1 MKQLPFLAVLVVF
14 SIVGLLSGCGG
25 GSGGGNRP
33 VVLNGVFKDSSVQ
46 GLSYSSGNQKGVT
59 GPKGEFKYE
68 ENGNIAFSV
77 GAVPL
82 GIAKA
87 KNVMTPKDLVV
98 DGEVDTPEVLNRVR
112 FLMMLDKDNKPD
124 NGIQISPSVQQKAK
138 SWAAIDF
145 KDAFPSEKAF
155 NMVTEA
161 SVADRITHAFP
172 SVEDAKTHFTR
183 TLDIIKSTERC
194 VDAGAF
200 SGTFSGTEQG
210 NIVFILDPATG
221 GIKGS
226 FFNTAQSGN
235 HIPVAIN
242 EETVIDYETQ
252 SRSFTSLS
260 TTGLRFTGSLKAGNN
275 ALQGTWVDKNDNT
288 KKGTFS
294 AQRIVTQS
302 GANFRYNATYQ
313 GNTSNDMGAVVLDK
327 TGNRISGKMFNVKA
341 ATTLDITGGVSNE
354 QFVNTKLSDGGA
366 VTGFITESGLS
377 GTIKEKS
384 GNTDAFTGTG
394 CKLN

>member
-1 MKQLPFLAVLVVF
+1 MKQLSFLAAVVAF
-14 SIVGLLSGCGG
+14 STVGFLSGCGG

-33 VVLNGVFKDSSVQ
+33 VVLKGVFKDSSVT
-46 GLSYSSGNQKGVT
+46 GLSYVSGSQKNIT
-59 GPKGEFKYE
+59 GANGEFSYE
-68 ENGNIAFSV
+68 ENGNINFSV
-77 GAVPL
+77 GGVNL
-82 GIAKA
+82 GTAKA

-124 NGIQISPSVQQKAK
+124 NGIQISPRVQQKAK
-138 SWAAIDF
+138 SWGTIDF

-161 SVADRITHAFP
+161 SVADGLTHAFP
-172 SVEDAKTHFTR
+172 SVEDAKTHFSR

-200 SGTFSGTEQG
+200 TGTYSGSEQG

-221 GIKGS
+221 DIKGS
-226 FFNTAQSGN
+226 LFNTAQSEN
-235 HIPVAIN
+235 NIPVAIN
-242 EETVIDYETQ
+242 KETPIDYETQ
-252 SRSFTSLS
+252 SRDFISLS
-260 TTGLRFTGSLKAGNN
+260 TSGLRFTGALKSGNN
-275 ALQGTWVDKNDNT
+275 ALQGTWVDNNDNT

-294 AQRIVTQS
+294 AQRIAGDS
-302 GANFRYNATYQ
+302 GANFRYNAIYQ
-313 GNTSNDMGAVVLDK
+313 GNTSNDLGVLAMDVVA
-327 TGNRISGKMFNVKA
+327 NRVTGKMFNVKT
-341 ATTLDITGGVSNE
+341 ATTLDITGSIANE
-354 QFVNTKLSDGGA
+354 QFANTKLSDGGA
-366 VTGFITESGLS
+366 LTGFITESALS

-384 GNTDAFTGTG
+384 GNTDAFTGSG